1 MNGCIHR
8 HCKIRDHQT
17 RISCTIAFR
26 AAVLTKNAK
35 ILSMCILFSQK
46 TELQNLTELESVLLG
61 NFRLEIGWDRNCCT
75 KFRKIWIF
83 RHSKILFFRSLFFT
97 QILKLSFVST
107 LLGKRISTRAV
118 VWNSLKLAAS
128 KREGSIRPKKMRPKI
143 FRPKDHET

>member
-1 MNGCIHR
+1 MNCCIHR
-8 HCKIRDHQT
+8 NGKIRDHQT

-26 AAVLTKNAK
+26 GAVLTKNAK

-61 NFRLEIGWDRNCCT
+61 NFRLEIGWDRNCFT

-83 RHSKILFFRSLFFT
+83 RHSKILFFSK
-97 QILKLSFVST
+97 ILNLRFVST

-118 VWNSLKLAAS
+118 VWNILKLASS
-128 KREGSIRPKKMRPKI
+128 KRELSIRPKKIRPKI
-143 FRPKDHET
+143 FRPKDHKT